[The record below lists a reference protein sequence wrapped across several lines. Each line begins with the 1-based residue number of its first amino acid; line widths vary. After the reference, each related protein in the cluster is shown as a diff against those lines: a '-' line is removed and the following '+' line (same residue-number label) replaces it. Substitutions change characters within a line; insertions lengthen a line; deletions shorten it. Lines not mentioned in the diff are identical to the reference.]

1 MSARLTTLIAE
12 LSPQQVRGPAEAE
25 ITTTLA

>member
-12 LSPQQVRGPAEAE
+12 LPPQQVRGPVEAG
-25 ITTTLA
+25 IITTLA